1 MIKFC
6 DCCGKDVETKI
17 VEMNESYPIHGED
30 IAVDTR
36 VMVCKECGTDL
47 FNKDLDNATLVMVYN
62 EYRRRHKLLLPEEI
76 KSIREQYGLSQRGLS
91 RLLGWGDKTIY
102 RYENGS
108 LQDRAHDTILT
119 FLRYPENMRSYLSDN
134 EINLNKK
141 QRNKLLD
148 AIEKVEEESKTRVK
162 REAI

>member
-1 MIKFC
+1 MRKLC
-6 DCCGKDVETKI
+6 DCCGKSVETKI
-17 VEMNESYPIHGED
+17 VEKREVYPIHGED
-30 IAVDTR
+30 IAVDTY
-36 VMVCKECGTDL
+36 VMVCTECGMDL
-47 FNKDLDNATLVMVYN
+47 FDEELDNATLIKVYN
-62 EYRRRHKLLLPEEI
+62 EYRQRHKLLLPEEI
-76 KSIREQYGLSQRGLS
+76 KSIREQYGLSQRGFS
-91 RLLGWGDKTIY
+91 RLLGWGDKTIC

-141 QRNKLLD
+141 QRNRLLD